1 MPRSLTTHIDS
12 PKELGLRLREA
23 RERARLSQRQL
34 SFPGCTAA
42 YISRLEAGARV
53 PSLQMINQLAARLGV
68 SAQWLATGIDAEVG
82 QGELLEAEVALRLG
96 ETETAEQIYRAH
108 LDTGG
113 PARAA
118 ALAGLGQIAFRAE
131 RWHEAIE
138 LFEQALEIRSGDTLS
153 DPSLVDSLGR
163 AYAIVGDRVSAIA
176 LFERGAS
183 RAADAGA
190 AVEELRFN
198 VLLANSLIDA
208 SRFTQAEQVLA
219 SVLRSAQQAGD
230 PVAAAR
236 VYWSQSRLHSMR
248 GEKELAVRY
257 AQRALEILERTENDA
272 YVGMAHHLLAYAEIE
287 AGNGDEALQ
296 LLERGRE
303 LFGTELRPGDD
314 AKFAVDE
321 ARALM
326 VAGRNAEA
334 ARRAAHALQLLDAV
348 APGDRSRAYLALA
361 DVFANA
367 GDAERAKML
376 LGQALDLA
384 TEHAPV
390 LVLEIARRLADVYEQ
405 EGDTQAA
412 LDVLKRAA
420 AVSAGAGTPERV

>member
-1 MPRSLTTHIDS
+1 
-12 PKELGLRLREA
+12 
-23 RERARLSQRQL
+23 
-34 SFPGCTAA
+34 
-42 YISRLEAGARV
+42 
-53 PSLQMINQLAARLGV
+53 
-68 SAQWLATGIDAEVG
+68 
-82 QGELLEAEVALRLG
+82 
-96 ETETAEQIYRAH
+96 
-108 LDTGG
+108 
-113 PARAA
+113 
-118 ALAGLGQIAFRAE
+118 
-131 RWHEAIE
+131 
-138 LFEQALEIRSGDTLS
+138 
-153 DPSLVDSLGR
+153 
-163 AYAIVGDRVSAIA
+163 
-176 LFERGAS
+176 
-183 RAADAGA
+183 
-190 AVEELRFN
+190 
-198 VLLANSLIDA
+198 
-208 SRFTQAEQVLA
+208 
-219 SVLRSAQQAGD
+219 
-230 PVAAAR
+230 
-236 VYWSQSRLHSMR
+236 
-248 GEKELAVRY
+248 
-257 AQRALEILERTENDA
+257 
-272 YVGMAHHLLAYAEIE
+272 MAHHLLAYAEIE

-296 LLERGRE
+296 LLGRGRE